1 MKISKLLFLILTFQ
15 FLISCGLNNDAQQ
28 ADLGILIDDI
38 AEGDTLSITQLA
50 PNLNDWI
57 QFYHT
62 TDTEFKLSRFKS
74 SGVVLH
80 FNDMKSV
87 DSLDKSKRLF
97 SSLFSLSR
105 NKKKYID
112 FLSYGNRLVQQDS
125 IQRNQKGQLFLEEEA
140 DQQVILGDIGG
151 ERKELMFNGPARL
164 VESADWITDN
174 QILMTL
180 ISEEDNERIA
190 EIFLFDISS
199 QEYVNYRLDHPF
211 KAPALFDESFIRH
224 WLLSKQINI
233 N

>member
-1 MKISKLLFLILTFQ
+1 MLLTFQ

-50 PNLNDWI
+50 PNLTDWI
-57 QFYHT
+57 EFYHT
-62 TDTEFKLSRFKS
+62 TDTEFRLSRFKS

-97 SSLFSLSR
+97 SSLFSLSP

-125 IQRNQKGQLFLEEEA
+125 IQSNPKGQLFLEEEA
-140 DQQVILGDIGG
+140 DQQVILGNIGG

-174 QILMTL
+174 QILITL
-180 ISEEDNERIA
+180 ISEEENERIA

-211 KAPALFDESFIRH
+211 KAPSSFEESFIKQ
-224 WLLSKQINI
+224 WLHTKQINI
-233 N
+233 E

>member
-1 MKISKLLFLILTFQ
+1 MKITKLPFLLLTFQ

-28 ADLGILIDDI
+28 ADLGILIDEI

-50 PNLNDWI
+50 PNLNDWMK
-57 QFYHT
+57 FYHT
-62 TDTEFKLSRFKS
+62 TDNEFKLSRFKS

-87 DSLDKSKRLF
+87 DSLYKSKLLF
-97 SSLFSLSR
+97 SSLFSLSP

-125 IQRNQKGQLFLEEEA
+125 FHSNEKGQLFLEEEA
-140 DQQVILGDIGG
+140 DQQVILGNIGG

-174 QILMTL
+174 QILITL
-180 ISEEDNERIA
+180 ISEEENERIA

-211 KAPALFDESFIRH
+211 KAPSSFKESFIKQ
-224 WLLSKQINI
+224 WLHTKQINI
-233 N
+233 E

>member
-1 MKISKLLFLILTFQ
+1 
-15 FLISCGLNNDAQQ
+15 LNNDAQQ

>member
-125 IQRNQKGQLFLEEEA
+125 IQRNQNGQLFLEEEA